1 MRIRN
6 PLSGLPREVSILV
19 VIAFLVALGFGIV
32 APAIPLFA
40 RQFGVSYFAVG
51 AVISAFAFMR
61 FVSALG
67 AGAIVDRLGERLVLT
82 AGVWI
87 VAVSS
92 ALAGLAQTYS
102 QLLLLRGIGGVGSAM
117 FTVSALGLLLRSAGE
132 DQRGR
137 AAGVFQGGFLLGGI
151 SGPALGGLIGAYSVR
166 ATFFIYAGM
175 LIVAGIFAITAL
187 RTSTTAQ
194 RPAGGTPNKSERGL
208 APLFDALRNRS
219 FVTAMVINLGNGFAS
234 FGLRA
239 SLVPLFVVEALI
251 KGPLLAGIGFF
262 VSAGVQAVFLIPA
275 GRLSDE
281 RGRKPALVCG
291 TGAVTV
297 GMLILASSTTPAVF
311 LLGMAL
317 LGVGS
322 AFMGSA
328 PAAVVGDVSPAR
340 GGTVV
345 AAFQMASDFG
355 AITGPLIAGWLVS
368 QAGYPIAF
376 SAGAA
381 IAAFGLLLAISM
393 QETHKTARKPGAPAP
408 SSEDSAGENA

>member
-6 PLSGLPREVSILV
+6 PLAGLPREVSILV

-61 FVSALG
+61 FISAL
-67 AGAIVDRLGERLVLT
+67 
-82 AGVWI
+82 
-87 VAVSS
+87 
-92 ALAGLAQTYS
+92 
-102 QLLLLRGIGGVGSAM
+102 GVGSAM

-151 SGPALGGLIGAYSVR
+151 SGPAVGGLISAYSIR

-175 LIVAGIFAITAL
+175 LVIAGLFAITAL
-187 RTSTTAQ
+187 RSSQTAQ
-194 RPAGGTPNKSERGL
+194 RPTGRATNDSDRGL
-208 APLFDALRNRS
+208 RPLLVALRNRS

-239 SLVPLFVVEALI
+239 SLVPLFVVEALL

-262 VSAGVQAVFLIPA
+262 VSAGVQAVLLIPA

-281 RGRKPALVCG
+281 RGRKPALICG
-291 TGAVTV
+291 TGAVTI
-297 GMLILASSTTPAVF
+297 GMIVLASSTTSLVF

-317 LGVGS
+317 LGIGS

-355 AITGPLIAGWLVS
+355 AITGPLFAGWIVAQSGFPL
-368 QAGYPIAF
+368 AF
-376 SAGAA
+376 SAGA
-381 IAAFGLLLAISM
+381 IVAALGLLLAISM
-393 QETHKTARKPGAPAP
+393 RETHTPSTTTASTEPAGRG
-408 SSEDSAGENA
+408 STGEIG

>member
-1 MRIRN
+1 
-6 PLSGLPREVSILV
+6 
-19 VIAFLVALGFGIV
+19 
-32 APAIPLFA
+32 
-40 RQFGVSYFAVG
+40 
-51 AVISAFAFMR
+51 
-61 FVSALG
+61 
-67 AGAIVDRLGERLVLT
+67 
-82 AGVWI
+82 
-87 VAVSS
+87 
-92 ALAGLAQTYS
+92 
-102 QLLLLRGIGGVGSAM
+102 
-117 FTVSALGLLLRSAGE
+117 
-132 DQRGR
+132 
-137 AAGVFQGGFLLGGI
+137 
-151 SGPALGGLIGAYSVR
+151 
-166 ATFFIYAGM
+166 
-175 LIVAGIFAITAL
+175 
-187 RTSTTAQ
+187 
-194 RPAGGTPNKSERGL
+194 
-208 APLFDALRNRS
+208 
-219 FVTAMVINLGNGFAS
+219 MVINLGNGFAS

-262 VSAGVQAVFLIPA
+262 VSAGIQAVFLIPA